1 LIHTDYIR
9 LNRIF
14 AGVALAISFLVYL
27 LTMADT
33 VPYWDSGEF
42 IATSYILGVPHP
54 PGSPLYLIIGRVFSM
69 IPFNPDI
76 AFRVNLISPLVSALA
91 VMYLYLSTVK
101 LISNYRGKI
110 QTQMDAIIT
119 FGGSLVGAF
128 TFAFTDSHWFNAVEA
143 EVYGFSTFFTAI
155 VVWLIF
161 HWAERADE
169 KGNERYILI
178 IAYMIGLATGVHLL
192 NLLALPFIALII
204 YFRKYKFSYK
214 GFLITT
220 AITGVVYLVINV
232 GIINGTPKL
241 VDSIGLNLVIILSLA
256 ITGAMIATI
265 VMKKFQ
271 YALALTS
278 IVLILIG
285 YSSYATIFI
294 RSGQEPAINENDPST
309 VARAIAYME
318 REQYGQMFQFPRRYD
333 GLPPKHEIPAVGRP
347 ANGQK
352 YTSAQE
358 RKYKTYRMDKQWGYF
373 WSYQVKKMY
382 WRYFLWQFAGRG
394 SSTEKYVTAYGA
406 NAKEDGVDW
415 FQFGLPLAFLFGLW
429 GMFYHFQ
436 RDREQAFSV
445 FALFLMMGLA
455 IIIFVNQD
463 NPQPRERDYSYVGS
477 FFAFS
482 MWISIAV
489 AAMGDKLRQIFKDKP
504 AAKNAIISTMAL
516 LLVVMPGVMLKAN
529 YHEHDRSDNRLAWD
543 YSYNILQSCEPNAIL
558 FTNGDNDTF
567 PLWYLQE
574 VEGIRKDV
582 TVANLSLLNTEWYI
596 RQLRDSRRGQVDQ
609 DGREL
614 ERFINMTDVQIMDVA
629 SGLQPWKARNVQ
641 IPTQKSDKNKDGFIQ
656 WKVNPTFAGAAL
668 MVKDMMILK
677 IISDARWKYPI
688 YFAVTVPGSN
698 RLDLDPF
705 LEMEGLVYRVR
716 DYKVNPRNPI
726 SEERMWTNLMSGH
739 GSDVWEKDIEARE
752 WKKLEGEIWSKEYQ
766 PGYLFRNLGRDD
778 VYYFPTTNIRLLQNL
793 RSAYMQL
800 AAFHYM
806 AFKDN
811 ENSDQEKA
819 GYHRSRAL
827 AVMAKMQ
834 DNIPEKTIRYDSKD
848 LYYQVGRLF
857 GELGDKDELR
867 RIVDNLMT
875 REDIDIRDRL
885 DFGQVYISQL
895 NSFEIGRTIFEELYA
910 DFKAVENGDRRITQR
925 EMEEWRKNFTQIVSS
940 LVYTYKQLDMKPE
953 AEVILADWLDKN
965 PNDPVAQKLLEDLK
979 KEEGKSKK

>member
-1 LIHTDYIR
+1 MIHSDYLK

-14 AGVALAISFLVYL
+14 AGLALAISFLTYL

-54 PGSPLYLIIGRVFSM
+54 PGSPLYLIIARVFSM

-76 AFRVNLISPLVSALA
+76 AFRVNLISPVVSALA

-110 QTQMDAIIT
+110 QTQMDAIVT

-155 VVWLIF
+155 VVWLIL
-161 HWAERADE
+161 HWQERADE

-178 IAYMIGLATGVHLL
+178 IAYMMGLATGVHLL

-214 GFLITT
+214 GFLITS

-241 VDSIGLNLVIILSLA
+241 VDTIGLNLVIFLGIA
-256 ITGAMIATI
+256 IVSGMVASII
-265 VMKKFQ
+265 KKKFQ

-294 RSGQEPAINENDPST
+294 RSGQDPAINENDPST
-309 VARAIAYME
+309 VSRAIAYME
-318 REQYGQMFQFPRRYD
+318 REQYGQMFQFPRRYI
-333 GLPPKHEIPAVGRP
+333 GLPPKHEAVGRP
-347 ANGQK
+347 ANGRE
-352 YTSAQE
+352 YTSSQE
-358 RKYKTYRMDKQWGYF
+358 REYKSYRLDKQWGYF
-373 WSYQVKKMY
+373 WGYQVKKMY

-394 SSTEKYVTAYGA
+394 PSTDPYVTAYGA
-406 NAKEDGVDW
+406 NTKEDGVDW
-415 FQFGLPLAFLFGLW
+415 FQFGFPLAFLFGLW

-436 RDREQAFSV
+436 RDRKQAFTV
-445 FALFLMMGLA
+445 FSLFLMTGLA

-482 MWISIAV
+482 IWISIAV
-489 AAMGDKLRQIFKDKP
+489 AALGDKLRAIFKDKP
-504 AAKNAIISTMAL
+504 VGKNVVIGTLAVL
-516 LLVVMPGVMLKAN
+516 LIAMPGMMLKAN

-543 YSYNILQSCEPNAIL
+543 YSYNILQSCEPNAII

-574 VEGIRKDV
+574 VEGVRTDI

-596 RQLRDSRRGQVDQ
+596 RQLRDTRRGQVDK

-614 ERFINMTDVQIMDVA
+614 ERFINLTDSKVMEIS
-629 SGLQPWKARNVQ
+629 SGLKPWQPRNVQ
-641 IPTQKSDKNKDGFIQ
+641 ITTPKTDKNTKGYIE
-656 WKVNPTFAGAAL
+656 WKVNPTYAGAAL
-668 MVKDMMILK
+668 MVKDLMILR
-677 IISDARWKYPI
+677 IINDSEWKYPI

-698 RLDLDPF
+698 RLGLEPF
-705 LEMEGLVYRVR
+705 LEMEGLVYRLR
-716 DYKVNPRNPI
+716 PHKVDGRNPI
-726 SEERMWTNLMSGH
+726 NEERMWTNLMSGFN
-739 GSDVWEKDIEARE
+739 SEIWEQDFEAGE
-752 WKKLEGEIWSKEYQ
+752 WNEKENEIWSKDYM

-778 VYYFPTTNIRLLQNL
+778 VFYFPTTNIRLLQNL

-800 AAFHYM
+800 AAYHYM

-811 ENSDQEKA
+811 EKTDKDQAEIHRDKA
-819 GYHRSRAL
+819 MQVL
-827 AVMAKMQ
+827 VKMQ

-857 GELGDKDELR
+857 GELGSKDELR
-867 RIVDNLMT
+867 RIIDNLMT
-875 REDIDIRDRL
+875 RDDIDIRDRL

-895 NSFEIGRTIFEELYA
+895 DSFEMGRTIFEDLYA
-910 DFKAVENGDRRITQR
+910 DFKEIEMGDRLTNSK
-925 EMEEWRKNFTQIVSS
+925 EMDEWRQSFTQIVSS
-940 LVYTYKQLDMKPE
+940 LVYTYKQLDMKPK
-953 AEVILADWLDKN
+953 AELVLADWLDKN
-965 PNDPVAQKLLEDLK
+965 PNDPVAQKLMEDLK
-979 KEEGKSKK
+979 KE

>member
-1 LIHTDYIR
+1 LIHSDYLK

-14 AGVALAISFLVYL
+14 AGLALAISFLVYL

-54 PGSPLYLIIGRVFSM
+54 PGSPLYLIIARVFSM

-76 AFRVNLISPLVSALA
+76 AFRVNLISPVVSALA

-110 QTQMDAIIT
+110 QTQMDAIVT

-155 VVWLIF
+155 VVWLIL
-161 HWAERADE
+161 HWQERADE

-178 IAYMIGLATGVHLL
+178 IAYMMGLATGVHLL

-214 GFLITT
+214 GFLITS

-241 VDSIGLNLVIILSLA
+241 VDTIGLNLVIFLGIA
-256 ITGAMIATI
+256 IVSGMVASII
-265 VMKKFQ
+265 KKKFQ

-294 RSGQEPAINENDPST
+294 RSGQDPAINENDPST
-309 VARAIAYME
+309 VSRAIAYME
-318 REQYGQMFQFPRRYD
+318 REQYGQMFQFPRRYI
-333 GLPPKHEIPAVGRP
+333 GLPPKHEAVGRP
-347 ANGQK
+347 ANGRE
-352 YTSAQE
+352 YTSSQE
-358 RKYKTYRMDKQWGYF
+358 REYKSYRLDKQWGYF
-373 WSYQVKKMY
+373 WGYQVKKMY

-394 SSTEKYVTAYGA
+394 PSTDPYVTAYGA
-406 NAKEDGVDW
+406 NTKEDGVDW
-415 FQFGLPLAFLFGLW
+415 FQFGFPLAFLFGLW

-436 RDREQAFSV
+436 RDRKQAFTV
-445 FALFLMMGLA
+445 FSLFLMTGLA

-482 MWISIAV
+482 IWISIAV
-489 AAMGDKLRQIFKDKP
+489 AALGDKLRAIFKDKP
-504 AAKNAIISTMAL
+504 VGKNVVIGTLAVL
-516 LLVVMPGVMLKAN
+516 LIAMPGMMLKAN

-543 YSYNILQSCEPNAIL
+543 YSYNILQSCEPNAII

-574 VEGIRKDV
+574 VEGVRTDI

-596 RQLRDSRRGQVDQ
+596 RQLRDTRRGQVDK

-614 ERFINMTDVQIMDVA
+614 ERFINLTDSKVMEIS
-629 SGLQPWKARNVQ
+629 SGLKPWQPRNVQ
-641 IPTQKSDKNKDGFIQ
+641 ITTPKTDKNTKGYIE
-656 WKVNPTFAGAAL
+656 WKVNPTYAGAAL
-668 MVKDMMILK
+668 MVKDLMILR
-677 IISDARWKYPI
+677 IINDSEWKYPI

-698 RLDLDPF
+698 RLGLEPF
-705 LEMEGLVYRVR
+705 LEMEGLVYRLR
-716 DYKVNPRNPI
+716 PHKVDGRNPI
-726 SEERMWTNLMSGH
+726 NEERMWTNLMSGFN
-739 GSDVWEKDIEARE
+739 SEIWEQDFEAGE
-752 WKKLEGEIWSKEYQ
+752 WNEKENEIWSKDYM

-778 VYYFPTTNIRLLQNL
+778 VFYFPTTNIRLLQNL

-800 AAFHYM
+800 AAYHYM

-811 ENSDQEKA
+811 EKTDKDQAEIHRDKA
-819 GYHRSRAL
+819 MQVL
-827 AVMAKMQ
+827 VKMQ

-857 GELGDKDELR
+857 GELGSKDELR
-867 RIVDNLMT
+867 RIIDNLMT
-875 REDIDIRDRL
+875 RDDIDIRDRL

-895 NSFEIGRTIFEELYA
+895 DSFEMGRTIFEDLYA
-910 DFKAVENGDRRITQR
+910 DFKEIEMGDRLTNSK
-925 EMEEWRKNFTQIVSS
+925 EMDEWRQSFTQIVSS
-940 LVYTYKQLDMKPE
+940 LVYTYKQLDMKPK
-953 AEVILADWLDKN
+953 AELVLADWLDKN
-965 PNDPVAQKLLEDLK
+965 PNDPVAQKLMEDLK
-979 KEEGKSKK
+979 KE

>member
-1 LIHTDYIR
+1 
-9 LNRIF
+9 
-14 AGVALAISFLVYL
+14 
-27 LTMADT
+27 MADS

-42 IATSYILGVPHP
+42 IATSFILGVPHP
-54 PGSPLYLIIGRVFSM
+54 PGSPLYLIIARVFSM

-76 AFRVNLISPLVSALA
+76 AFRVNLISPVVSALA

-119 FGGSLVGAF
+119 FGGSMVGAL

-155 VVWLIF
+155 VVWLIL

-214 GFLITT
+214 GFLITA
-220 AITGVVYLVINV
+220 AITGVVYLMINT
-232 GIINGTPKL
+232 GIINGLPKL
-241 VDSIGLNLVIILSLA
+241 VDTVGLSLVILLSL
-256 ITGAMIATI
+256 TVVGAMIATI
-265 VMKKFQ
+265 FMKKFQ

-294 RSGQEPAINENDPST
+294 RSGQDPDINENDPST

-318 REQYGQMFQFPRRYD
+318 REQYGQMFQFPRRYT
-333 GLPPKHEIPAVGRP
+333 GLPPKHEVAGRP
-347 ANGQK
+347 TNGRE
-352 YTSAQE
+352 YSSSQE
-358 RKYKTYRMDKQWGYF
+358 RKYKSYRMDKQWSYF

-394 SSTEKYVTAYGA
+394 PSTDNWVTAYGA
-406 NAKEDGVDW
+406 NTNEDGVNW
-415 FQFGLPLAFLFGLW
+415 FQFGFPLAFLFGLW

-436 RDREQAFSV
+436 RDKTQAFTIFS
-445 FALFLMMGLA
+445 LFLMTGLA

-489 AAMGDKLRQIFKDKP
+489 AALGDKIHGLMKHKSV
-504 AAKNAIISTMAL
+504 AKNGVIATMVV
-516 LLVVMPGVMLKAN
+516 LLVAMPGVMLKAN

-574 VEGIRKDV
+574 VEGVRTDI
-582 TVANLSLLNTEWYI
+582 TIANLSLLNTEWYI
-596 RQLRDSRRGQVDQ
+596 RQLRDSRRGQMDQ
-609 DGREL
+609 EGREL
-614 ERFINMTDVQIMDVA
+614 ERFINMSDAQVMDVA
-629 SGLQPWKARNVQ
+629 SGLQPWKPRNVQ
-641 IPTQKSDKNKDGFIQ
+641 IPAPKSDKNSDGFIE
-656 WKVNPTFAGAAL
+656 WKVNPTFANAAL

-677 IISDARWKYPI
+677 IISDAKWKYPI
-688 YFAVTVPGSN
+688 YFAVTVPSSN
-698 RLDLDPF
+698 RLGLEPF
-705 LEMEGLVYRVR
+705 LEMEGLVYRLR

-726 SEERMWTNLMSGH
+726 NEERMWTNLMSGY
-739 GSDVWEKDIEARE
+739 GSEIWEQDIEASE
-752 WKKLEGEIWSKEYQ
+752 WYGKEGEIWSKDYK
-766 PGYLFRNLGRDD
+766 PGYLFRNLGRED
-778 VYYFPTTNIRLLQNL
+778 VFYFPTTNIRLLQNL

-800 AAFHYM
+800 AAYHYM
-806 AFKDN
+806 AFRDSDKMDKD
-811 ENSDQEKA
+811 KA
-819 GYHRSRAL
+819 DAHRLKAL
-827 AVMAKMQ
+827 DVMNKMQ

-857 GELGDKDELR
+857 GELGNKDELR
-867 RIVDNLMT
+867 RVIDNLMT
-875 REDIDIRDRL
+875 RDDLDIRDRL

-895 NSFEIGRTIFEELYA
+895 DSFEIGLTIFEALYT
-910 DFKAVENGDRRITQR
+910 DFKLIENGDRRATQK
-925 EMEEWRKNFTQIVSS
+925 EMEEWRKNFTQIVSA
-940 LVYTYKQLDMKPE
+940 LVFTYKQLDMRPK
-953 AEVILADWLDKN
+953 AETVLADWLDKN
-965 PNDPVAQKLLEDLK
+965 PNDPVAQKLMEDLK
-979 KEEGKSKK
+979 KE

>member
-1 LIHTDYIR
+1 MIHTDYIR

-76 AFRVNLISPLVSALA
+76 AFRVNLISPVVSALA

-110 QTQMDAIIT
+110 HTQMDAIIA
-119 FGGSLVGAF
+119 FGGSLVGAL

-155 VVWLIF
+155 VVWLIL
-161 HWAERADE
+161 HWAERADD

-192 NLLALPFIALII
+192 NLLALPFIALIV

-220 AITGVVYLVINV
+220 VITGAVYLVINA

-241 VDSIGLNLVIILSLA
+241 VDTIGLNLVIVLGLA
-256 ITGAMIATI
+256 IAGGMVVTI
-265 VMKKFQ
+265 VKKKFQ

-278 IVLILIG
+278 VVLILIG
-285 YSSYATIFI
+285 YSSYAMIFV
-294 RSGQEPAINENDPST
+294 RSGQAPAINENDPST
-309 VARAIAYME
+309 VSRAIAYME

-333 GLPPKHEIPAVGRP
+333 GLPPKHEAVGRP
-347 ANGQK
+347 TNGRE
-352 YTSAQE
+352 YSSSQE
-358 RKYKTYRMDKQWGYF
+358 RKFKTYRMDKQWSYF

-394 SSTEKYVTAYGA
+394 PSTDKYVTAYGA
-406 NAKEDGVDW
+406 NTNEDGVDW

-445 FALFLMMGLA
+445 FTLFLMTGLA

-482 MWISIAV
+482 MWISIA
-489 AAMGDKLRQIFKDKP
+489 AAALGDKLRNIFKDKP
-504 AAKNAIISTMAL
+504 AARNAVIGSMAV
-516 LLVVMPGVMLKAN
+516 LLVAMPGVMLKAN

-574 VEGIRKDV
+574 VEGIRKDI
-582 TVANLSLLNTEWYI
+582 TIANLSLLNTEWYI

-609 DGREL
+609 EGREL
-614 ERFINMTDVQIMDVA
+614 ERFINMTDTQVMDVA
-629 SGLQPWKARNVQ
+629 SGLQPWQARNVQ
-641 IPTQKSDKNKDGFIQ
+641 IPAPKSEKNSDGFIE

-677 IISDARWKYPI
+677 IISDSKWNYPI
-688 YFAVTVPGSN
+688 YFAVTVPSSN
-698 RLDLDPF
+698 RLGLEPF

-716 DYKVNPRNPI
+716 DYKVDRRNPI
-726 SEERMWTNLMSGH
+726 NEDRMWTNLMSGR
-739 GSDVWEKDIEARE
+739 GSEVWEKDIEARE
-752 WKKLEGEIWSKEYQ
+752 WNSLEGEVWSKDYK
-766 PGYLFRNLGRDD
+766 PGYLFRNLGRED

-800 AAFHYM
+800 AAYHYM
-806 AFKDN
+806 TFKDHEKGN
-811 ENSDQEKA
+811 KEKA
-819 GYHRSRAL
+819 EDHRLKAL
-827 AVMAKMQ
+827 EVMGKMQ
-834 DNIPEKTIRYDSKD
+834 DNIPERTIRFDSKD

-857 GELGDKDELR
+857 GELGNKDELR
-867 RIVDNLMT
+867 RIIDNLMV
-875 REDIDIRDRL
+875 RDDLSLRDRV
-885 DFGQVYISQL
+885 DFGQVYVSQL
-895 NSFEIGRTIFEELYA
+895 DSFEVGRTIFEALYA
-910 DFKAVENGDRRITQR
+910 EFKQIENGDRRATQK
-925 EMEEWRKNFTQIVSS
+925 EMEEWRKYFTQIVSS
-940 LVYTYKQLDMKPE
+940 LVFTYKQLNQQSK
-953 AEVILADWLDKN
+953 AETVLADWLDKN
-965 PNDPVAQKLLEDLK
+965 PNDPVAQKLLEELK
-979 KEEGKSKK
+979 KE

>member
-1 LIHTDYIR
+1 MIHTDYIR
-9 LNRIF
+9 LNRIC
-14 AGVALAISFLVYL
+14 AGIALAISFLIYL

-76 AFRVNLISPLVSALA
+76 AFRINLISPIVSALA
-91 VMYLYLSTVK
+91 IMYLYLSTVK

-110 QTQMDAIIT
+110 QSQMDSIIV
-119 FGGSLVGAF
+119 FGGSLVGAL

-155 VVWLIF
+155 VVWLIL

-178 IAYMIGLATGVHLL
+178 IAYMLGLATGVHLL

-204 YFRKYKFSYK
+204 YFKKFDFSYK

-220 AITGVVYLVINV
+220 IITGAVYLVINA
-232 GIINGTPKL
+232 GIINGMPKL
-241 VDSIGLNLVIILSLA
+241 VDRIGLNMVIIFSLA
-256 ITGAMIATI
+256 IVGSMIATI
-265 VMKKFQ
+265 IAKKFQ

-278 IVLILIG
+278 IVFILIG
-285 YSSYATIFI
+285 YSTYATIFI

-318 REQYGQMFQFPRRYD
+318 REQYGQMFQLPRRYD
-333 GLPPKHEIPAVGRP
+333 GLPPKHEAVGRP
-347 ANGQK
+347 TNGRD
-352 YTSAQE
+352 YSSRQE
-358 RKYKTYRMDKQWGYF
+358 RKYKSYRMDKQWKYF
-373 WSYQVKKMY
+373 WDYQVKKMY

-394 SSTEKYVTAYGA
+394 PSTDKWVTAYGA
-406 NAKEDGVDW
+406 NTNEDGVDW

-436 RDREQAFSV
+436 RDKQQAFSV
-445 FALFLMMGLA
+445 FSLFLMTGLM
-455 IIIFVNQD
+455 IIFYVNQD

-489 AAMGDKLRQIFKDKP
+489 AALGDNLHAFLKGKP
-504 AAKNAIISTMAL
+504 AAKSFIISTMVI
-516 LLVVMPGVMLKAN
+516 LLVVMPGVLLKAN
-529 YHEHDRSDNRLAWD
+529 YHTHDRSDNRLAWD

-574 VEGIRKDV
+574 VEGVRKDI
-582 TVANLSLLNTEWYI
+582 TIANLSLLNTEWYI
-596 RQLRDSRRGQVDQ
+596 RQLRNSRRKQLDQ
-609 DGREL
+609 EGREL
-614 ERFINMTDVQIMDVA
+614 ERFINMSDTQIMDIA
-629 SGLQPWKARNVQ
+629 SGLQAWQARNVQ
-641 IPTQKSDKNKDGFIQ
+641 IPAPKSVKNPSGYIE

-677 IISDARWKYPI
+677 IISDAQWKYPI
-688 YFAVTVPGSN
+688 YFAVTVPSSN
-698 RLDLDPF
+698 RLGLEPF

-716 DYKVNPRNPI
+716 DYKVDPRNPI
-726 SEERMWTNLMSGH
+726 NEARMWTNLMSGS
-739 GSDVWEKDIEARE
+739 GSEIWSQDLEARD
-752 WKKLEGEIWSKEYQ
+752 WLEKEDEIWSKKYKS
-766 PGYLFRNLGRDD
+766 GYLFRNLGRED

-806 AFKDN
+806 AYIDN
-811 ENSDQEKA
+811 ENGDKDKAALHREKA
-819 GYHRSRAL
+819 L
-827 AVMAKMQ
+827 EVIAKMQ
-834 DNIPEKTIRYDSKD
+834 DNIPEKTIRFDSKD

-857 GELGDKDELR
+857 GELGNKDELR
-867 RIVDNLMT
+867 RIIDNLMMRNDLT
-875 REDIDIRDRL
+875 IRDRV

-895 NSFEIGRTIFEELYA
+895 DSFEIGLAIFEALYA
-910 DFKAVENGDRRITQR
+910 DFKQIENGDLRVTQK

-940 LVYTYKQLDMKPE
+940 LVFTYKQLDQYSE
-953 AEVILADWLDKN
+953 AEAILGDWLDNN

-979 KEEGKSKK
+979 TEMGKG